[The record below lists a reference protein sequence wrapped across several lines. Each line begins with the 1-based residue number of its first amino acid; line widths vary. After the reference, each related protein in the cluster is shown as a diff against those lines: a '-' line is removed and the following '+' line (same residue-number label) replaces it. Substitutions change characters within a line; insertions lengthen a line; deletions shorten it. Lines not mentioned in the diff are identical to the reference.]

1 MLRKI
6 GKKLIN
12 NLGLKILA
20 LLSALVMWMVVANI
34 DDPMIKRPYK
44 TSVLPTNEDYIAS
57 QGKYYEWLDG
67 DNTVSFNVSA
77 KRNVHEKLSNAD
89 FSATADMEK
98 IAYDEKS
105 GMWRVPIA
113 ITTSKY
119 SGDQVEISS
128 RQQYLDVMLE
138 DLGTSQKAI
147 TASTR
152 GTVADGCALGDLQIV
167 GSNLLKISGPASI
180 VSQIDTV
187 SATINVDGMSSDV
200 TDSVVPVLYNK
211 EGEEVDTSKLT
222 LSLNTVTISAQIL
235 NTKDVQ
241 LEFATK
247 GEAAE
252 GYVMTDVTYDPAT
265 VRIKGKI
272 AMLNPLNKITVP
284 EEVLDITGITSDLVT
299 TVDISS
305 YLPSGTSLVLNSDA
319 KVEVT
324 VHVEPVVSRV
334 FDLPTSVLVVEN
346 LREGYKAT
354 YDVNTVPVEVRG
366 AESAISGL
374 SVSDLSGTADA
385 GGLGAGEHTLEVSLE
400 VSRDLCWIG
409 LPVTVPATI
418 ERDPDAPVSG
428 GSQPSSGNSSPSGG
442 ASGTGG
448 APGGSGGTDPG
459 AGGTAEGTGGTASG
473 AEDTSGT
480 GNIPADGGA
489 SGTGNVPAEGGA
501 PGAGNGTADS
511 GGDRAADAEH
521 AAGTGDGGT

>member
-1 MLRKI
+1 MLKRI

-44 TSVLPTNEDYIAS
+44 TSVLPTNEDYITS
-57 QGKYYEWLDG
+57 QGKYYEWLDS

-89 FSATADMEK
+89 FSATADLEK
-98 IAYDEKS
+98 IEYDEKS
-105 GMWRVPIA
+105 GMWRVPISIA
-113 ITTSKY
+113 TSKY

-128 RQQYLDVMLE
+128 RQQYVEVMLE
-138 DLGTSQKAI
+138 DLGTCQKAI
-147 TASTR
+147 SANTR

-180 VSQIDTV
+180 VSQIDTA

-200 TDSVVPVLYNK
+200 TDSVVPVLYDK
-211 EGEEVDTSKLT
+211 EGEVVDTSKLT
-222 LSLNTVTISAQIL
+222 LSLNTVTVSAQIL

-241 LEFATK
+241 LEFATV

-252 GYVMTDVTYDPAT
+252 GYVMTDLTYTPGT
-265 VRIKGKI
+265 VRVKGKTPV
-272 AMLNPLNKITVP
+272 LNPLNKITVP
-284 EEVLDITGITSDLVT
+284 EEVLDITGIRENLTT

-334 FDLPTSVLVVEN
+334 LEVPTAGLVVSN
-346 LREGYKAT
+346 LREGYKAS
-354 YDVNTVPVEVRG
+354 YDAATIPVEVRG
-366 AESAISGL
+366 SQSAMEGL
-374 SVSDLSGTADA
+374 TVSDLTGSADA
-385 GGLGAGEHTLEVSLE
+385 GNLGAGEHVLEVTLEVNRE
-400 VSRDLCWIG
+400 LCWIG

-418 ERDPDAPVSG
+418 ERDPDAPAGS
-428 GSQPSSGNSSPSGG
+428 GSQAPASGG
-442 ASGTGG
+442 ATS
-448 APGGSGGTDPG
+448 GSGGT
-459 AGGTAEGTGGTASG
+459 AGGSQTGENASGEGAAGQGGSGAASAEDGTAAGDDG
-473 AEDTSGT
+473 AQD
-480 GNIPADGGA
+480 ADQ
-489 SGTGNVPAEGGA
+489 
-501 PGAGNGTADS
+501 TADDPQN
-511 GGDRAADAEH
+511 GEN
-521 AAGTGDGGT
+521 AGQ